1 MACADFKRGNIVNIA
16 FAGAATVLWLL
27 QKLYYRRRNA
37 QNARAWAAMA
47 DGEREREE
55 QEAEGRG
62 NRSVTFRFTT

>member
-1 MACADFKRGNIVNIA
+1 MNIA

-37 QNARAWAAMA
+37 QNARAWAAMS

-55 QEAEGRG
+55 QEAEAEGKG